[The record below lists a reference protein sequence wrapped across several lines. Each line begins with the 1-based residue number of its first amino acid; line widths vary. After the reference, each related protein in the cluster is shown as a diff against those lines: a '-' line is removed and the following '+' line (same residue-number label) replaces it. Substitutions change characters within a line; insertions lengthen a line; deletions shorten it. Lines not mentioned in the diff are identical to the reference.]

1 MAHFYGDMQGSRGQ
15 ATRCGTKQSG
25 IHAHIRG
32 WHTGVQTVVS
42 HENGVDVVRVYRTSG
57 SSGAGSTTLIAEWR
71 AAESIDYPALESAR

>member
-32 WHTGVQTVVS
+32 WHTGVQTVVWHTS
-42 HENGVDVVRVYRTSG
+42 MALTWFGFTGPAAHRVP
-57 SSGAGSTTLIAEWR
+57 
-71 AAESIDYPALESAR
+71 AAPR